1 MTAHSQVDNTPSLT
15 ESFLAPVTFPGH
27 MIHLLYVTLDIKIN
41 KQAAGLQGKDVG
53 RYMYTACHETKTMLD
68 MSQGPDHMSD
78 GWSVH
83 GRFVDWWRWRAI
95 CHTTSSMRWVI
106 YHTTSSMSGS
116 YII

>member
-68 MSQGPDHMSD
+68 MSQGPATCQTAGRSMAALLIGGD
-78 GWSVH
+78 G
-83 GRFVDWWRWRAI
+83 GPY
-95 CHTTSSMRWVI
+95 VI
-106 YHTTSSMSGS
+106 QHRQ
-116 YII
+116 